1 MHKLHIFELIQCAAY
16 LCIKRVANQCVID
29 TRNVTPDEYV
39 LYRSL
44 CKWKGMLA
52 EGATSP
58 TVFKSKQVSAT
69 SNELVNSI
77 AMGKCLSTI
86 AIQVGTS
93 VLSEDPSQVRK
104 LIMSLWVSQSILYAE
119 STSKL
124 AEKAFNFL
132 NIDYDLDMEKF
143 QQHKVFTHAPDTRNT
158 SLPAPVQ
165 LLVIW

>member
-1 MHKLHIFELIQCAAY
+1 MSDPYIISSKLDTKGHHLEPRCIIDYISFSLVDKKYHINATTAEP
-16 LCIKRVANQCVID
+16 NQ
-29 TRNVTPDEYV
+29 
-39 LYRSL
+39 RSL

-104 LIMSLWVSQSILYAE
+104 LIMSLWVSDI
-119 STSKL
+119 
-124 AEKAFNFL
+124 
-132 NIDYDLDMEKF
+132 EKF
-143 QQHKVFTHAPDTRNT
+143 QQPKVFTHAPDTRNT

>member
-1 MHKLHIFELIQCAAY
+1 
-16 LCIKRVANQCVID
+16 
-29 TRNVTPDEYV
+29 
-39 LYRSL
+39 
-44 CKWKGMLA
+44 MLA

-132 NIDYDLDMEKF
+132 NIDYDLVSRIF
-143 QQHKVFTHAPDTRNT
+143 FYILCTFPT
-158 SLPAPVQ
+158 
-165 LLVIW
+165 